1 MADYTSS
8 EKSIMSLSQDTKYY
22 IFEKEGDYTSDILFF
37 EDPDALILFLLNEIQ
52 NFGTSDA
59 TLRTD
64 SHVYEV
70 KKKLNGKHLH

>member
-1 MADYTSS
+1 MADQSS
-8 EKSIMSLSQDTKYY
+8 IEKHLMALGEDTRYY
-22 IFEKEGDYTSDILFF
+22 IFEKEGDYTSDVLFF
-37 EDPDALILFLLNEIQ
+37 KDPDSLILFLLNEIQ